1 MNENNSQNNMNNN
14 QIEEL
19 EPILDSSNTNPIVQ
33 EASPT
38 VSIEPVQP
46 QTEPQIPSGMIEQVN
61 NQEEPQIIATYDQTT
76 SVPQETPQPNPT
88 NNVVVEPPKENINE
102 SPENSSVP
110 PIISNKETENPPTEY
125 TQQPTFSMEPDPN
138 IKLDDEEEP
147 DQKKKTPKA
156 LIIGIV
162 VIALLAVLFFLYT
175 SIFQNKKVIVQK
187 EITTV
192 FDKFIGSVK
201 ELDSKKLDIDFEK
214 DILGIEGSLNI
225 SSNYKSSELDL
236 SKLKD
241 YSLKYNG
248 VLDKKN
254 NKISGNISLNKE
266 NPLLSANLFVN
277 GKSLLLQ
284 SEQLYSK
291 IMKTTLEKELKDYD
305 FNNTLDTNK
314 IIKLLEKTRNIAKN
328 SVDDKN
334 IEKSSVTKEIN
345 GKNQSV
351 NKISYKLDLNQL
363 EKDILNGYLKD
374 EECLKLLADLSGEK
388 VTDIKEELSEA
399 LKDTDDEK
407 NEILIESYH
416 NKFTSSLK
424 LVDIIKENKGYDN
437 SKNTTVIS
445 ITKNPNNYLISFKN
459 DDKEILSGTYDK
471 KKEELVLKA
480 SEEGNKIEFVLK
492 KEKEDTYSINVDVTM
507 NDTHY
512 SAAATFENKKTN
524 NSIENNVKVSINFA
538 LAGENITADITSTSK
553 IAKSGTIK
561 ELEESS
567 AVDIDSITEEDYYQI
582 QYNLYEKLQTIIMD
596 IMPGLVESMN
606 TYSTNEY

>member
-1 MNENNSQNNMNNN
+1 
-14 QIEEL
+14 
-19 EPILDSSNTNPIVQ
+19 
-33 EASPT
+33 
-38 VSIEPVQP
+38 
-46 QTEPQIPSGMIEQVN
+46 
-61 NQEEPQIIATYDQTT
+61 
-76 SVPQETPQPNPT
+76 
-88 NNVVVEPPKENINE
+88 
-102 SPENSSVP
+102 
-110 PIISNKETENPPTEY
+110 
-125 TQQPTFSMEPDPN
+125 
-138 IKLDDEEEP
+138 
-147 DQKKKTPKA
+147 
-156 LIIGIV
+156 
-162 VIALLAVLFFLYT
+162 
-175 SIFQNKKVIVQK
+175 
-187 EITTV
+187 
-192 FDKFIGSVK
+192 
-201 ELDSKKLDIDFEK
+201 
-214 DILGIEGSLNI
+214 
-225 SSNYKSSELDL
+225 
-236 SKLKD
+236 
-241 YSLKYNG
+241 
-248 VLDKKN
+248 
-254 NKISGNISLNKE
+254 
-266 NPLLSANLFVN
+266 
-277 GKSLLLQ
+277 
-284 SEQLYSK
+284 
-291 IMKTTLEKELKDYD
+291 MKTTLEKELKDYD

-374 EECLKLLADLSGEK
+374 EECLKLLADLSGEE
-388 VTDIKEELSEA
+388 VTDIKEDLSEV
-399 LKDTDDEK
+399 LKNTSNEK

-416 NKFTSSLK
+416 DKYTSSLK
-424 LVDIIKENKGYDN
+424 LVDIIKENKSFDN

>member
-19 EPILDSSNTNPIVQ
+19 EPTVDSSIQNPIVQ

-46 QTEPQIPSGMIEQVN
+46 QAEPQIPSGMIEQVN

-76 SVPQETPQPNPT
+76 SAPQETLQPNPT
-88 NNVVVEPPKENINE
+88 NNVVVEPPEENIQETQTN
-102 SPENSSVP
+102 PIP
-110 PIISNKETENPPTEY
+110 PIVNNNATEVTPTEY
-125 TQQPTFSMEPDPN
+125 APQPAFSMEPDPN

-156 LIIGIV
+156 LIIGIA
-162 VIALLAVLFFLYT
+162 ILALLAVLFFLYI
-175 SIFQNKKVIVQK
+175 SIFQNKKVIIQK

-192 FDKFIGSVK
+192 FDTFIKSVK
-201 ELDSKKLDIDFEK
+201 EVDSKKLDIDFEK

-254 NKISGNISLNKE
+254 NKLSGNISLNKD

-277 GKSLLLQ
+277 GKSILLQ

-314 IIKLLEKTRNIAKN
+314 IIKLLEKTRNIVKN

-345 GKNQSV
+345 GKKQSV
-351 NKISYKLDLNQL
+351 NKISYRLDLNQL

-388 VTDIKEELSEA
+388 VTDIKEELSDA
-399 LKDTDDEK
+399 LKNTSNEK

-424 LVDIIKENKGYDN
+424 LVDIIKENKSFDN

-445 ITKNPNNYLISFKN
+445 ITKNSNNDLISLKN
-459 DDKEILSGTYDK
+459 NDKEILSGTYDK
-471 KKEELVLKA
+471 KKEELILKA
-480 SEEGNKIEFVLK
+480 SEEGVGVEFVLK
-492 KEKEDTYSINVDVTM
+492 KVKEDTYSISVDVTI

-582 QYNLYEKLQTIIMD
+582 QNNLYEKLQTIIMD

-606 TYSTNEY
+606 SYSTNEY